1 MDNWRRLK
9 KKFRDGSTE
18 EVKKEAAWLLKYMIR
33 YRRQICGY
41 LALGIAGTLTGLV
54 SGVTSKYLIDAVTG
68 YRRELLIRMMGLMT
82 LTGIGGILLN
92 GITNRV
98 LTRISL
104 KVSREM
110 LCEVFQKI
118 LSTQWECM
126 NRYRSGDLLSRLHTD
141 ISVVSGSILGW
152 MPSLATK
159 LVHFI
164 GSLAVICYF
173 DPVMGAIAMASAPV
187 TAFASKAL
195 IGRMRTF
202 TRKMRAASSDMM
214 EFSQESFS
222 QIQTIKAFHLS
233 DVFMNRLDSVQKGYI
248 DTTLEYN
255 LFSVR
260 TSLLMSLLSMGV
272 SLVCIAWGAYGLW
285 TGRITYGT
293 MTLFLQTAKALEAD
307 FSALIRLVPAAV
319 SAATSA
325 GRIMDITELPKEDE
339 GDRENIAAIEREGGL
354 CVELSDVCFSYD
366 EERRILDHIQFSL
379 SPGEL
384 TGIRGHSGSGKTT
397 LLRILL
403 GLVRIDKGKAVIR
416 SASGREEALGAGTRG
431 FFSYVPQGNTIFSGT
446 LADNLRMM
454 KPEASDEELREALI
468 TACAWE
474 FVEQLPGGMYSV
486 IGERGLGLSEGQSQR
501 IAIARAVL
509 NRSRILLL
517 DEATSA
523 LDQDTGRRVLE
534 NLRQR
539 LPDTACILVSHKAEA
554 LKTCGRVYILDG
566 NGNMREEKKS

>member
-1 MDNWRRLK
+1 MNNWKRLK
-9 KKFRDGSTE
+9 EKLRDGSAE
-18 EVKKEAAWLLKYMIR
+18 EIKSEAAWILRYMLR
-33 YRRQICGY
+33 YRKHICGY
-41 LALGIAGTLTGLV
+41 MVLGIAGTLTELA

-68 YRRELLIRMMGLMT
+68 YRKELLIRMMALMAF
-82 LTGIGGILLN
+82 TGIGRILLN
-92 GITNRV
+92 GVTSRV
-98 LTRISL
+98 LTKISL
-104 KVSREM
+104 KVNREM

-118 LSTQWECM
+118 LSTQWEYM
-126 NRYRSGDLLSRLHTD
+126 KRYRSGDLLSRLHTD

-152 MPSLATK
+152 MPSLVTK

-164 GSLAVICYF
+164 GSLAVIFYF

-187 TAFASKAL
+187 TAFASKTL
-195 IGRMRTF
+195 IGRMRSF
-202 TRKMRAASSDMM
+202 SRKMRAASSNMM

-222 QIQTIKAFHLS
+222 QIQAIKAFHLS
-233 DVFMNRLDSVQKGYI
+233 GVFMNRLDRVQNEYI
-248 DTTLEYN
+248 DTTMEYN

-260 TSLLMSLLSMGV
+260 TSLLMSLLSMCV
-272 SLVCIAWGAYGLW
+272 SLGCIAWGAFRLW

-293 MTLFLQTAKALEAD
+293 MALFLQTAKTLEAD
-307 FSALIRLVPAAV
+307 FSALIRLVPSAV
-319 SAATSA
+319 SATTSA
-325 GRIMDITELPKEDE
+325 GRIMDITELPKEEE
-339 GDRENIAAIEREGGL
+339 GDRENITAMECEGEL
-354 CVELSDVCFSYD
+354 HVELSDVCFSYD
-366 EERRILDHIQFSL
+366 GKRRVLDHIYFSL
-379 SPGEL
+379 ESGEL

-403 GLVRIDKGKAVIR
+403 GLVRIDGGKAVIR
-416 SASGREEALGAGTRG
+416 SASGREESLGAGTRD

-454 KPEASDEELREALI
+454 KPEASDEELREALR

-474 FVEQLPGGMYSV
+474 FVEQLPEGMYSV

-534 NLRQR
+534 NLRER

-554 LKTCGRVYILDG
+554 LQLCGRVYILDG
-566 NGNMREEKKS
+566 NGNMREVRNS